1 MPSPFIYRAAIFWN
15 RLLNHV
21 KPGRRRPL
29 TEADLLKI
37 REQWGDER
45 VVNTLLWEIA
55 RLRKSVR
62 TLFARTITLYGYIP
76 REIIVPDDPA
86 VDRLIDA
93 EPAITDNE
101 AKKLAG
107 YDSLLTESE

>member
-1 MPSPFIYRAAIFWN
+1 MIS
-15 RLLNHV
+15 V

-29 TEADLLKI
+29 TETDLLKI
-37 REQWGDER
+37 RDQWGADR

-62 TLFARTITLYGYIP
+62 TLFAKTITLYGYIP

>member
-1 MPSPFIYRAAIFWN
+1 MPSPFIYHAAIFWN
-15 RLLNHV
+15 RLLISV
-21 KPGRRRPL
+21 KPGRLRPL

-37 REQWGDER
+37 RDQWGDDR
-45 VVNTLLWEIA
+45 VVNTLLGEIA

-62 TLFARTITLYGYIP
+62 TLFARTITQYGYIP

-93 EPAITDNE
+93 NQR
-101 AKKLAG
+101 
-107 YDSLLTESE
+107 